1 MIDNKKYK
9 RKNEQESL
17 NAAHSV
23 PFGAAGTSA
32 LLRTQ
37 QWLSALIWQTWNN
50 CDSSC
55 DNHMT
60 TCLVIPS
67 TISALLC
74 HSQDLVPVSPLLRP
88 LPSAAVSL
96 SVSACSRLWL
106 SLVSVHCFFS
116 LYFFTFG
123 PLYYPI
129 YFWLFLCSSC
139 KRRIWWYIWFSTIQY
154 GTPFLLKVL
163 GIVRDCFSWMQSSAD
178 TYQYLSLGA
187 LWRQSQRIQASTSV
201 LRELTHP
208 GEGYFRGNKPKICL
222 QSQIDRMT
230 IMITSVL

>member
-23 PFGAAGTSA
+23 PFWSPVGTSA

-60 TCLVIPS
+60 ICLIIPP

-74 HSQDLVPVSPLLRP
+74 HSQDLGPVST
-88 LPSAAVSL
+88 SATAKCCSL

-116 LYFFTFG
+116 SYCFTFG
-123 PLYYPI
+123 PIYYPI
-129 YFWLFLCSSC
+129 YLWLFLCSSC

-178 TYQYLSLGA
+178 TYQYLSLVA

-201 LRELTHP
+201 LWEFTHP
-208 GEGYFRGNKPKICL
+208 GEGYLRGNKPKICL